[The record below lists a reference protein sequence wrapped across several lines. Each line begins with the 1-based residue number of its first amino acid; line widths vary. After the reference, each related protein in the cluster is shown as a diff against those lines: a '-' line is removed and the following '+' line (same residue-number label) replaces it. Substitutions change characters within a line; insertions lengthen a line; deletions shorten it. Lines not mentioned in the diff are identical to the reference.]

1 MMIDVVLART
11 KSGSILNLLQNKKTC
26 KYKFTGFVFV
36 VGGAG
41 FEPAKVSQRIYSPSS
56 LAA

>member
-1 MMIDVVLART
+1 MCF
-11 KSGSILNLLQNKKTC
+11 GNLLQNKKTC